1 MKADSCSLMTSASA
15 RGGDVAKNS
24 SHDTSD
30 SSIWPLMEAVCFRA
44 AKNTIGDQGGM
55 EYAGVG
61 AGGMEEGMVQLQQ
74 RLRSAEAKAEEVLL
88 VKQEVSEGDSLLL
101 GGTFT
106 SPGVAHQRCCASA
119 VVPVAGK
126 EDPHRITNLS
136 TAPCRIGLLHRVP
149 YCTPSHHTTSH
160 TLRRSA
166 VYGTAHHI
174 ASYRTK
180 LHPIAPHLT
189 ASHHIP
195 SILTSV
201 LSHVQPLPFTSHIHR
216 AAPLS
221 PLAAHPFTIHTRPS
235 HPRLVDTHR
244 QAAHCLTGMLTKPLA
259 LPLVHS
265 LISSPRVQ
273 CPVPSPSS
281 ASRQGRACR
290 RELIT
295 SPLPLTPLHP
305 RHYPSRSLLP
315 RIPPLMLV
323 LPPRPPL
330 PPSRSGSPA
339 QCAQRRQAGRH
350 SSAQANPLKLHSSYP
365 LTSSLLSP
373 PIPSHPTPSHP
384 IPPHPIPSHPIPSHP
399 IPSHPIPGS
408 ASGSPVQSAMQ
419 ARRHAMRVGMLLQRC
434 AGPLLPPCPPLI
446 PLFSFPSPP
455 IPPPQ
460 LVDLD
465 RQRNAGREAITA
477 LKKHARGAAA
487 RRAGA
492 RKEGGPG
499 GGAAGEGVSAESH
512 RPLVIPLPA
521 VPCGMSD
528 SVGGSECAV
537 CGAVGQKE
545 RVWVAMGGGEMF
557 VRMPLHHAHVHVKRG
572 E

>member
-1 MKADSCSLMTSASA
+1 
-15 RGGDVAKNS
+15 
-24 SHDTSD
+24 
-30 SSIWPLMEAVCFRA
+30 
-44 AKNTIGDQGGM
+44 M

-281 ASRQGRACR
+281 ASRQAGHA
-290 RELIT
+290 EGNSLHHPSHLLLSIHAT
-295 SPLPLTPLHP
+295 TPLVLCCPASLPSCSFSLPVPLSHRVDLDRQRNARSAGRQAVTALHRQTLSSFTHP
-305 RHYPSRSLLP
+305 IPS
-315 RIPPLMLV
+315 
-323 LPPRPPL
+323 L
-330 PPSRSGSPA
+330 PPS
-339 QCAQRRQAGRH
+339 
-350 SSAQANPLKLHSSYP
+350 
-365 LTSSLLSP
+365 SP
-373 PIPSHPTPSHP
+373 PPSHP
-384 IPPHPIPSHPIPSHP
+384 IPPHPIPSHPTPSHPIPSHP
-399 IPSHPIPGS
+399 IPSHPIPSQVVRLDRRCKAQCRHGGS
-408 ASGSPVQSAMQ
+408 DALRSNFASTLCPSLIVSA
-419 ARRHAMRVGMLLQRC
+419 L
-434 AGPLLPPCPPLI
+434 
-446 PLFSFPSPP
+446 SFPSS
-455 IPPPQ
+455 Q
-460 LVDLD
+460 LVDLDRQRNAGRDALVDLD

-557 VRMPLHHAHVHVKRG
+557 VRMPLHHAHVHVKR
-572 E
+572 

>member
-1 MKADSCSLMTSASA
+1 
-15 RGGDVAKNS
+15 
-24 SHDTSD
+24 
-30 SSIWPLMEAVCFRA
+30 
-44 AKNTIGDQGGM
+44 M

-61 AGGMEEGMVQLQQ
+61 VGGMEEGMVQLQQ

-119 VVPVAGK
+119 VVPLA
-126 EDPHRITNLS
+126 
-136 TAPCRIGLLHRVP
+136 
-149 YCTPSHHTTSH
+149 
-160 TLRRSA
+160 
-166 VYGTAHHI
+166 
-174 ASYRTK
+174 
-180 LHPIAPHLT
+180 
-189 ASHHIP
+189 
-195 SILTSV
+195 V

-244 QAAHCLTGMLTKPLA
+244 QGMQKGTHYITP
-259 LPLVHS
+259 PTY
-265 LISSPRVQ
+265 SSP
-273 CPVPSPSS
+273 S
-281 ASRQGRACR
+281 
-290 RELIT
+290 T
-295 SPLPLTPLHP
+295 PLPL
-305 RHYPSRSLLP
+305 SF
-315 RIPPLMLV
+315 
-323 LPPRPPL
+323 
-330 PPSRSGSPA
+330 
-339 QCAQRRQAGRH
+339 
-350 SSAQANPLKLHSSYP
+350 SAA
-365 LTSSLLSP
+365 
-373 PIPSHPTPSHP
+373 
-384 IPPHPIPSHPIPSHP
+384 PHPSPHAR
-399 IPSHPIPGS
+399 S
-408 ASGSPVQSAMQ
+408 ASGSP
-419 ARRHAMRVGMLLQRC
+419 
-434 AGPLLPPCPPLI
+434 
-446 PLFSFPSPP
+446 
-455 IPPPQ
+455 

-492 RKEGGPG
+492 RREGGSG

-545 RVWVAMGGGEMF
+545 RVWVAMGRGEVF
-557 VRMPLHHAHVHVKRG
+557 VRMPLHHAHVHVKRAFVRSSLFARLYSSALTIQLFTALTPSALFMSPTAPSFQPLTAWTLIALYPPAGIQRMDEQMEEGREKQKAAVRQLTEEGGLAGRVG
-572 E
+572 EGIVHALTTLKDASK